1 MVQLVIAFIILIA
14 AAVLAGQ
21 VSRVKPRSL
30 DHGQASE
37 SDRQQ
42 AAKSIRGLSSAIAL
56 GGVAIAVA
64 IAATACVYS
73 LDVGEVAV
81 VRNLGGSVSGSQSE
95 AGFHAKAPW
104 QSAVK
109 YDTRNNLINFYGDTD
124 YETTGGSEVG
134 KQVSINDKS
143 GAGANIDIQ
152 VNYSLRPD
160 AAVSL
165 YRDYGS
171 QENFV
176 SKYISNDLRSV
187 TREIAGKY
195 DTITML
201 TDRLPFK
208 AAQIFNI
215 LSDLI
220 VIGICAVTLYY
231 GVSLVITQQTS
242 PYAGIKISTSWG
254 YLAVVVG
261 CGLMIIRCIASICT
275 SIKALA
281 HGQPIEPA
289 ETPKEGGDQA

>member
-1 MVQLVIAFIILIA
+1 MIQLVIALIVLIA
-14 AAVLAGQ
+14 TVVLTVQTAKMRHG
-21 VSRVKPRSL
+21 RSVTVL
-30 DHGQASE
+30 
-37 SDRQQ
+37 
-42 AAKSIRGLSSAIAL
+42 LP
-56 GGVAIAVA
+56 GVAIAVA

-81 VRNLGGSVSGSQSE
+81 IRNLGGSVSGSQSE

-109 YDTRNNLINFYGDTD
+109 YDTRNNLINFYGDAD

-143 GAGANIDIQ
+143 GVSANIDVQ
-152 VNYSLRPD
+152 VNYSLRPN

-195 DTITML
+195 DTTTML
-201 TDRLPFK
+201 TDRGSFTRGVQK
-208 AAQIFNI
+208 ALSEKWKGMGLTVEQVSVQDVRYPKEITSAYAAEVQKRKASNEQETAKVEAETKRIKAQGEADANNI
-215 LSDLI
+215 LNS
-220 VIGICAVTLYY
+220 
-231 GVSLVITQQTS
+231 SLSENVLRQKYIDALSNAKNLTVVPDGSVPMVQT
-242 PYAGIKISTSWG
+242 K
-254 YLAVVVG
+254 
-261 CGLMIIRCIASICT
+261 
-275 SIKALA
+275 
-281 HGQPIEPA
+281 
-289 ETPKEGGDQA
+289 

>member
-1 MVQLVIAFIILIA
+1 MIQLVIALIVLIA
-14 AAVLAGQ
+14 TVVLTVQTAKMRHG
-21 VSRVKPRSL
+21 RSVTVL
-30 DHGQASE
+30 
-37 SDRQQ
+37 
-42 AAKSIRGLSSAIAL
+42 LP
-56 GGVAIAVA
+56 GVAIAVA

-73 LDVGEVAV
+73 LDVGEV
-81 VRNLGGSVSGSQSE
+81 GSVSGSQSE

-152 VNYSLRPD
+152 VNYSLRPN

-201 TDRLPFK
+201 TDRGSFTRGVQKALSEKWKGMGLTVEQVSVQDVRYPK
-208 AAQIFNI
+208 EITSAYAAAQ
-215 LSDLI
+215 SAE
-220 VIGICAVTLYY
+220 V
-231 GVSLVITQQTS
+231 Q
-242 PYAGIKISTSWG
+242 K
-254 YLAVVVG
+254 
-261 CGLMIIRCIASICT
+261 RKASNEQET
-275 SIKALA
+275 AKVEAETKRIKAQGEADANDILNSSLSENVLRQKYIDA
-281 HGQPIEPA
+281 LSNAKNLTVVPDGSVPMVQ
-289 ETPKEGGDQA
+289 TK